1 MKYRFI
7 ASTTLATRYAIEGGM
22 DEETAYNASD
32 LYIQEVDLSKTI
44 DEIVALHA
52 EMLAFFTKETAKIQK
67 KNIYSKP
74 IIQCM
79 DYIYY
84 HLNEKITLKQL
95 SQETKLNPNYLSNL
109 FHKEL
114 HMTFSNYLKQQRII
128 AAQNM
133 LRHSD
138 YDYSEIASI
147 LAFSS
152 QSHFTKVFK
161 QETGYTPKEYRNT
174 FFRQDYM

>member
-1 MKYRFI
+1 M
-7 ASTTLATRYAIEGGM
+7 
-22 DEETAYNASD
+22 YNFANK
-32 LYIQEVDLSKTI
+32 LQYIHKDNNKRI
-44 DEIVALHA
+44 IFAL
-52 EMLAFFTKETAKIQK
+52 
-67 KNIYSKP
+67 
-74 IIQCM
+74 
-79 DYIYY
+79 
-84 HLNEKITLKQL
+84 
-95 SQETKLNPNYLSNL
+95 LNPDYLSSL

-138 YDYSEIASI
+138 YDYSEIASF

-152 QSHFTKVFK
+152 QSHFTKVFR

-174 FFRQDYM
+174 FFQQDYM